1 MIRKVFFI
9 FVATITL
16 IAGMSLTASAQETAD
31 TFDYKAYADT
41 YPDLKAVYGY
51 DANALFAHYI
61 NFGKAEGRIGIF
73 AGDAGATTVGAAA
86 PAPTTSS
93 TFSLNTIS
101 LGGDTYTLPCPVAEF
116 LKNGWAIDYS
126 YPHYYTFRYATR
138 GIECNCI
145 LRKGNEVFVTS
156 AASPYLNKKVPMEQG
171 LIVGYQAV
179 RLEEFPASSLTFC
192 GGITLNSIKED
203 VEAILPSTFE
213 KRTYNSDMFTLLETG
228 YANRKEPITQYSNWT
243 SAFVE
248 GRDDF
253 LITIIFNERQNTV
266 RSISCDWQ
274 DREYEATIDWDALG
288 PIYNPMRKQ

>member
-1 MIRKVFFI
+1 
-9 FVATITL
+9 
-16 IAGMSLTASAQETAD
+16 
-31 TFDYKAYADT
+31 
-41 YPDLKAVYGY
+41 
-51 DANALFAHYI
+51 
-61 NFGKAEGRIGIF
+61 
-73 AGDAGATTVGAAA
+73 
-86 PAPTTSS
+86 
-93 TFSLNTIS
+93 
-101 LGGDTYTLPCPVAEF
+101 
-116 LKNGWAIDYS
+116 
-126 YPHYYTFRYATR
+126 
-138 GIECNCI
+138 
-145 LRKGNEVFVTS
+145 
-156 AASPYLNKKVPMEQG
+156 MEQG
-171 LIVGYQAV
+171 LIVGYPAV

-192 GGITLNSIKED
+192 GGITLNSTKED

-213 KRTYNSDMFTLLETG
+213 KRTYNSDMFTLIETG